1 MASQPADPPPALSP
15 APSPALPPADA
26 ARRRF
31 ATLRTVL
38 ALVLREMST
47 RYGRTPG
54 GYAWSI
60 LEPLGAIL
68 VLSIGF
74 SLLIRTPS
82 LGHSFLL
89 FYATGYLPFDMYQS
103 ISNAVARAINFSRPL
118 LLYPAVTWLDAV
130 LARFLLNSLTSVVVS
145 VLLLGG
151 ILAVIGHRATLD
163 MVPMV
168 EATGLAMI
176 LGLGVGTVN
185 CALSGLFP
193 IWEVAWSII
202 TRPLF
207 LASGILYIY
216 EDLPEIAREILWFNP
231 LMHISGIM
239 RSGFYPTYAATYA
252 SPIYVLGVSLVL
264 MALGQVLLGRYHRE
278 ILNA

>member
-26 ARRRF
+26 AVRRF

-60 LEPLGAIL
+60 LEPLGAIM

-89 FYATGYLPFDMYQS
+89 FYATGYLPFSMYQS
-103 ISNAVARAINFSRPL
+103 ISNAVARAIAFSRPL
-118 LLYPAVTWLDAV
+118 LLYPAVTWIDAV
-130 LARFLLNSLTSVVVS
+130 LARFLLNSLTGMVVS

-151 ILAVIGHRATLD
+151 ILAAIGHRAALD
-163 MVPMV
+163 MVPIV
-168 EATGLAMI
+168 EATGLAM
-176 LGLGVGTVN
+176 LFGLGVGTVN

-216 EDLPEIAREILWFNP
+216 EDLPELAREILWFNP

-239 RSGFYPTYAATYA
+239 RSGFYPTYGATYA
-252 SPIYVLGVSLVL
+252 SPLYVLGVSLVL
-264 MALGQVLLGRYHRE
+264 MALGQILLGRYHRE
-278 ILNA
+278 ILND

>member
-1 MASQPADPPPALSP
+1 MAAL
-15 APSPALPPADA
+15 PSSLPPALPPADA
-26 ARRRF
+26 GTRRF

-38 ALVLREMST
+38 ALMLREMST

-54 GYAWSI
+54 GYLWSI
-60 LEPLGAIL
+60 AEPLGAIM

-74 SLLIRTPS
+74 SLLVRTPS

-89 FYATGYLPFDMYQS
+89 FYATGYLAFNMYMS
-103 ISNAVARAINFSRPL
+103 IANTVGRAILFSRPL
-118 LLYPAVTWLDAV
+118 LLYPAVNWLDAV
-130 LARFLLNSLTSVVVS
+130 LARFLLNSLTSVVIS

-163 MVPMV
+163 MLPIL
-168 EATGLAMI
+168 EATSLAML
-176 LGLGVGTVN
+176 LGLGIGTVN

-193 IWEVAWSII
+193 LWEVAWSIF

-207 LASGILYIY
+207 LASGILYLY
-216 EDLPEIAREILWFNP
+216 EELPPLAAQILWFNP
-231 LMHISGIM
+231 LIHITGTM
-239 RSGFYPTYAATYA
+239 RSGFYPIYGATFA
-252 SPIYVLGVSLVL
+252 SPLYVLGISLAL
-264 MALGQVLLGRYHRE
+264 TALGQILLGRYHRE